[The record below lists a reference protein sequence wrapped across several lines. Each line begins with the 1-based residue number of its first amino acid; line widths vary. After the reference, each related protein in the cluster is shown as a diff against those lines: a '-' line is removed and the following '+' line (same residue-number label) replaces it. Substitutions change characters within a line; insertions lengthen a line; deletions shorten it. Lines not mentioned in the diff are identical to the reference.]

1 MICRVGIPGDRFTV
15 PVDRYGLERTPEVPT
30 LKTKLQGLS
39 RAVAM
44 RLIGEKTV
52 SPSRSLEAFASRASG
67 SVG

>member
-1 MICRVGIPGDRFTV
+1 M
-15 PVDRYGLERTPEVPT
+15 PVDRYGLERTPEVPA

-52 SPSRSLEAFASRASG
+52 LSSRSLETFASLASG
-67 SVG
+67 SLG